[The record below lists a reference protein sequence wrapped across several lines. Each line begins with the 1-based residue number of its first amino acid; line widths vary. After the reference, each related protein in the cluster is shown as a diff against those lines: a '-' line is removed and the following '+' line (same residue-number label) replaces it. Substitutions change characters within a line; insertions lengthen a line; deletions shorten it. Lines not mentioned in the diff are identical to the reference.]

1 MKCNIA
7 RDLLPLYFDGLCS
20 EETKGQ
26 LEEHLENCKDCGGL
40 RQSLEKEQEWPGG
53 DQGWNKSIVPL
64 KKIRKKIRRK
74 NRLIALCLFLLA
86 LLVGGTSLLTYGQI
100 AKKGI
105 SFEWICDAIC
115 FQYIGKQFASGDI
128 ETLYEALSNGYRL
141 QDAESGIVRLAY
153 QSQEAYDTDM
163 KDAILDK
170 YNQYFGENG
179 LVYAGIEDIGY
190 RETPGMDWSRTLC
203 VSLKFEGENNLVYYM
218 TFYKSLDGRYQ
229 VDDYFGNPYIVYTGS
244 GEAAGP
250 QAGEEPYHT
259 EDSLF
264 SCLPNGLKDFDLHMA
279 RYMVMTSG
287 QRALQGDTV
296 LAENGQMRLG
306 ILSQQDIAENTR
318 SLCDKINDGLGQLAE
333 QGYYLTDITWDPI
346 EYDKSE
352 HLYRYRL
359 NMEVSGP
366 DIIVMTLE
374 CYRISDQFVY
384 IPGTGNIEASRVLEE
399 LRE

>member
-26 LEEHLENCKDCGGL
+26 LEEHLGNCKDCGGL
-40 RQSLEKEQEWPGG
+40 RQSLEKEQEWPSG

-105 SFEWICDAIC
+105 SFEWICDAIL
-115 FQYIGKQFASGDI
+115 FQHIGKQFASGDI

-153 QSQEAYDTDM
+153 QSQEVYDTDM
-163 KDAILDK
+163 KDAILNK

-203 VSLKFEGENNLVYYM
+203 ISLKFEGENNLVYYM
-218 TFYKSLDGRYQ
+218 VFYKSLDGRYQ
-229 VDDYFGNPYIVYTGS
+229 VDDYFGNPYIVYIDS
-244 GEAAGP
+244 GEAAGL

-279 RYMVMTSG
+279 RYMVMSSG